1 MNFMDTDTAFEKVIA
16 AGREHVRCLENGL
29 ASHEKEAIHLSLAL
43 DVVEDFYVNNV
54 TE

>member
-1 MNFMDTDTAFEKVIA
+1 MRFMDTDTAFETIIK

-29 ASHEKEAIHLSLAL
+29 ASHEKEAMELSLAL

-54 TE
+54 AE